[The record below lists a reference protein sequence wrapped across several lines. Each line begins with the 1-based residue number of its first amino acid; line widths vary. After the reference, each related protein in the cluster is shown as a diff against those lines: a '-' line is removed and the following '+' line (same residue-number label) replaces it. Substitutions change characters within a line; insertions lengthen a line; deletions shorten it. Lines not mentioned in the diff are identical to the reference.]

1 MSAAAQVFD
10 PFLLNV
16 MGMPQAIKNA
26 TLYPYAVRVTYQL
39 PADAAVREACA
50 ILEAFGDER
59 PDATALVPDGAEL
72 LSATVMPLEDL
83 VTMRQEQRASHVG
96 EYRAY
101 RMWLVS
107 RRVNKPID
115 QLRGW
120 VDYDVIVEDDAVHN
134 WLRPGRYCGD

>member
-1 MSAAAQVFD
+1 MSATAQVFD

-16 MGMPQAIKNA
+16 MGMPQAIKRA
-26 TLYPYAVRVTYQL
+26 TLYPYAVRVKYQL

-50 ILEAFGDER
+50 VMEAMGDDR
-59 PDATALVPDGAEL
+59 PDGMSLVPDGAEIL
-72 LSATVMPLEDL
+72 MASVMPLDDL
-83 VTMRQEQRASHVG
+83 VVMRQERRSAHVG

-107 RRVNKPID
+107 RRVKKPAAE
-115 QLRGW
+115 LRGF
-120 VDYDVIVEDDAVHN
+120 VDYDPIVEDDAVQS

>member
-16 MGMPQAIKNA
+16 LGMPQAIKNA
-26 TLYPYAVRVTYQL
+26 TLYPYSVRVRYQL

-50 ILEAFGDER
+50 VMEAMGDDR
-59 PDATALVPDGAEL
+59 PDATALVPDGADL
-72 LSATVMPLEDL
+72 LSATVMPLDDL
-83 VTMRQEQRASHVG
+83 VSMRQEQRASHVG

-107 RRVNKPID
+107 RRVKKPSSE
-115 QLRGW
+115 LRGF
-120 VDYDVIVEDDAVHN
+120 VDYDPIVEDDAVQN
-134 WLRPGRYCGD
+134 WLRPGRYHGD

>member
-26 TLYPYAVRVTYQL
+26 TLYPYAVKVKYQL

-59 PDATALVPDGAEL
+59 PDGNALIPDGADHL
-72 LSATVMPLEDL
+72 QTTVMPLEDL
-83 VTMRQEQRASHVG
+83 VTMRQERRASHAG